1 MNQSIPLPIKH
12 TTSKRSRENEDTP
25 GFGGEGFDVREKW
38 ETLRIVTDFDFPLQ
52 YPSMQDQIKPTNQ
65 KKKMVIKSGKIAT
78 GRSQKNPYQR

>member
-1 MNQSIPLPIKH
+1 MNKSIPLPTNH

-52 YPSMQDQIKPTNQ
+52 YPSMQDRIKPTNQ
-65 KKKMVIKSGKIAT
+65 KKKKI
-78 GRSQKNPYQR
+78 GD